1 MNASFPGK
9 PAPGNS
15 LPGSPLPARPRTL
28 ARAIA
33 LLTLPLGSV
42 AAQAQGN
49 EVLPLETVIVTAQ
62 RYEQSVNDVG
72 MDIQAYQGERLEQL
86 RLDDVD
92 DLTAVVPSFTVAQ
105 SYQGVP
111 TYTLRGVGFNTINM
125 SATSTVGTY
134 VDEVAYPYPILNAGP
149 MFDMARV
156 EVLKGPQG
164 TLFGRNTTAGL
175 INLVTNKPTEDFEAM
190 VQAEVGNYDTFNQEA
205 MISGALFDG
214 LQARL
219 SIRNEDSNEGWQ
231 EAMDRSETLGEVH
244 RTGVRAALAF
254 QPTDRLGIDFAYN
267 GWRDTSDTLAAQAI
281 GFTPATTP
289 GGGGQPS
296 LFNEP
301 GLADYVAN
309 NRPKNAEDANWVS
322 AAKRGADIGI
332 GAGLG
337 GDLENDSSLDAYKLN
352 IDWELNDDLRL
363 VALTGYQ
370 DFERQALSDWSGA
383 PFEILVQDAYGTIE
397 SFSQELRLEGS
408 TENTRWMVGAYYAE
422 DEILD
427 ANRTLL
433 GDNANSNMISV
444 ITSTLLGTPF
454 NSFGYTVE
462 DALQSFRTYRDSANI
477 DSTTKS
483 VFASVDWD
491 LADSLTLTTGIRYS
505 EDEQDYN
512 GCSSDVNGSMLPNVN
527 ITNRALFLQT
537 YGAFVDPIGPNEC
550 NTFNPE
556 TLSFGTVESELD
568 EDNVAWRVVANWT
581 PTVDTLYYAS
591 VSQGTKAGVTPV
603 NAANISTQNAP
614 AKQEELL
621 AYELGVKAALF
632 SQRMQFNA
640 SAFYY
645 DYTDKQLSVYFA
657 DPIYTALS
665 RINNVPDS
673 EAYGLDAEITFAVT
687 NHLTAIVGGTLLRT
701 EVQDYQ
707 GIDAA
712 GQPADF
718 DGKHFLYSPEA
729 AGSLTLIYDRPISEG
744 LGMSLT
750 LNGRYQDESYG
761 NLANDDD
768 HKIDSYGLFNATA
781 ALYSL
786 DERWNVSLWGANLTD
801 EYYWLAVA
809 TNANT
814 AVRFPGRSMTYGAS
828 FTYRF

>member
-1 MNASFPGK
+1 MNAIPAPIRFPGQQR
-9 PAPGNS
+9 S
-15 LPGSPLPARPRTL
+15 L

-33 LLTLPLGSV
+33 LLALPLGSTAV
-42 AAQAQGN
+42 QAQGGS

-134 VDEVAYPYPILNAGP
+134 VDELAYPYPILNAGP

-175 INLVTNKPTEDFEAM
+175 INLVTNRPTEDFEAM
-190 VQAEVGNYDTFNQEA
+190 VSAEVGNYDTFNQEA
-205 MISGALFDG
+205 MISGSLFDG

-219 SIRNEDSNEGWQ
+219 SIRNENSGAGWQ
-231 EAMDRSETLGEVH
+231 ESITSNETLGEVH

-254 QPTDRLGIDFAYN
+254 QPTDTLNIDFSYN

-289 GGGGQPS
+289 GGGGTPS
-296 LFNEP
+296 LFNAP
-301 GLADYVAN
+301 GLVEYVAN
-309 NRPKNAEDANWVS
+309 NQPKNAEDANWVS
-322 AAKRGADIGI
+322 AARRSADIGI
-332 GAGLG
+332 GAGLS
-337 GDLENDSSLDAYKLN
+337 GDLDNDASLDAYKLN
-352 IDWELNDDLRL
+352 IDWELGDDLRL

-408 TENTRWMVGAYYAE
+408 TENTRWLVGAYYAE
-422 DEILD
+422 DEIID
-427 ANRTLL
+427 SNRTLL
-433 GDNANSNMISV
+433 GENANVPFIRFY
-444 ITSTLLGTPF
+444 TTTLLETPF
-454 NSFGYTVE
+454 NSGGYTLT
-462 DALQSFRTYRDSANI
+462 DALQAFRTYRDSADI
-477 DSTTKS
+477 DTTTRS
-483 VFASVDWD
+483 IFGSVDWELGD
-491 LADSLTLTTGIRYS
+491 TLTLTTGIRYS
-505 EDEQDYN
+505 EDEQDYG
-512 GCSSDVNGSMLPNVN
+512 GCSSDFNGSMLPNVN
-527 ITNRALFLQT
+527 VTNRALFFAT
-537 YGAFVDPIGPNEC
+537 YGAFVDEISANEC
-550 NTFNPE
+550 NTFDPQ
-556 TLSFGTVESELD
+556 TLSFGLVESRLD
-568 EDNVAWRVVANWT
+568 EDNVSWRVVANWT

-591 VSQGTKAGVTPV
+591 VSRGTKAGVTPV

-614 AKQEELL
+614 ATQEELL
-621 AYELGVKAALF
+621 AYEVGMKATLLD
-632 SQRMQFNA
+632 QRMQFNA
-640 SAFYY
+640 SAFFY
-645 DYTDKQLSVYFA
+645 DYSDKQLSVYFS

-673 EAYGLDAEITFAVT
+673 QAYGLDAEVTFAVT
-687 NHLTAIVGGTLLRT
+687 NNLTAIFGGTLLNT
-701 EVQDYQ
+701 EVQGYT

-718 DGKHFLYSPEA
+718 DGKSFLYSPEV
-729 AGSLTLIYDRPISEG
+729 AGSLTLIYDRPITDSLG
-744 LGMSLT
+744 LSVA

-768 HKIDSYGLFNATA
+768 HRIDSYSLFNATA
-781 ALYSL
+781 SIYSL
-786 DERWNVSLWGANLTD
+786 KETWNVSLWGKNLTD
-801 EYYWLAVA
+801 EYYWKAVA

-814 AVRFPGRSMTYGAS
+814 AVRFPGQSMTYGAS
-828 FTYRF
+828 VTYRF